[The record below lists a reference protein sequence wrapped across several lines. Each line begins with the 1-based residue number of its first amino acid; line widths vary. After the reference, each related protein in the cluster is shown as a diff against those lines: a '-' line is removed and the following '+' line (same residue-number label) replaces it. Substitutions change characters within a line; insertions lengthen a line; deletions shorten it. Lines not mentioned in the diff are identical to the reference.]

1 MRKLSPAAIP
11 NNPYPHLSD
20 GHYAK
25 LLEVMSV
32 CILRAPKKVLNG
44 GAIVLDYPSAAEVRR
59 GSVGQRRPYLG
70 YLQPNGEVVVRTIDG
85 VDVASGALGY
95 AWDTPAF
102 EVHRKAA
109 TATKGK
115 Q

>member
-1 MRKLSPAAIP
+1 MRKPPTTAIP

-70 YLQPNGEVVVRTIDG
+70 YLQTDGTVVVRTIDG
-85 VDVASGALGY
+85 DEVTRGALGY
-95 AWDTPAF
+95 AWNLPAF
-102 EVHRKAA
+102 DAHRSAA
-109 TATKGK
+109 TAKKGK